1 MPSKT
6 WQLYLITEV
15 KYKITKKMPYVWL
28 FKKTGLVQLSV
39 ALWVNFTFKGVCLLV
54 AYVIPTNN
62 GDDIVTIIYHHMSIM
77 ALPQYLV

>member
-1 MPSKT
+1 M
-6 WQLYLITEV
+6 L
-15 KYKITKKMPYVWL
+15 YVWL

-54 AYVIPTNN
+54 DYAIPTNN
-62 GDDIVTIIYHHMSIM
+62 GDGIVTIIYNHMFNM